1 MICVPPKPSQ
11 NISETRS
18 LASLRHA
25 DLFLLAQLYGDCPRS
40 YRFVLDALRL
50 GPPNLY
56 LSRQHLLIPTCATTL
71 LSANASVLISARF
84 SVNAD
89 GDGSKKQWHSARLIY

>member
-1 MICVPPKPSQ
+1 MPTFSC
-11 NISETRS
+11 
-18 LASLRHA
+18 
-25 DLFLLAQLYGDCPRS
+25 LLSSPAIVLEAN
-40 YRFVLDALRL
+40 RFVSDALRL

-71 LSANASVLISARF
+71 LSANASVLIRARF